1 MNHSLLAHACI
12 VADKPSSFVV
22 SFNVSKKHNVG
33 TIARCCTAFDV
44 KALCLVGSREYNTF
58 GSHGSDSHVDMLHFN
73 SLDECCSRL
82 RAEHSC
88 CIIGAASGCPAVM
101 PSERS

>member
-1 MNHSLLAHACI
+1 M